1 MMLLVQE
8 NLLLVVVD
16 IDTWEISSVAKSR
29 DENQEM
35 IIKSWKSRD
44 EIQELKFKRVAIWD
58 GIIS

>member
-1 MMLLVQE
+1 M
-8 NLLLVVVD
+8 D

-35 IIKSWKSRD
+35 IIKSWKSKD